1 VPPYHLADWFN
12 RVGLVLGYGSF
23 FLAAP
28 EIIGEERLGRL
39 EGFLVSGLRKFRKV
53 LDVAI
58 MPVLVVSLLV
68 YPLWKLGHH
77 QSFRDSQPDFIVWAI
92 DIAFP
97 LLWLSDRLL
106 KMYVSLVSKKEGARQ
121 IALLL
126 GAVLFTVSFI
136 LQFAATLAYFK

>member
-1 VPPYHLADWFN
+1 MPQYHLADWFN
-12 RVGLVLGYGSF
+12 RAGLVLGYGSF

-28 EIIGEERLGRL
+28 EIIGEERLKTL
-39 EGFLVSGLRKFRKV
+39 EDFLVRGLRNFRKV

-58 MPVLVVSLLV
+58 IPVLVVSLWV

-77 QSFRDSQPDFIVWAI
+77 QSFRDSQPNFIVWAI

-106 KMYVSLVSKKEGARQ
+106 KMYVSLVARKEGARQ

-126 GAVLFTVSFI
+126 GAALFTVSFA
-136 LQFAATLAYFK
+136 LQFAATLACFK